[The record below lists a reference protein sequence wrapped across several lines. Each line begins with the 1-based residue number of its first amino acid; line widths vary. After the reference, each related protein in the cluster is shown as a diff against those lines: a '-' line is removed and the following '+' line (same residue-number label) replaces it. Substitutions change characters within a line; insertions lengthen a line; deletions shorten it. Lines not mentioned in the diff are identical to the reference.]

1 MNRLRVAIFC
11 IPSLVASLGQPAAA
25 TTDDAIQDP
34 ESIRE
39 TARQFA
45 AGMAAAERGAARV
58 EVGTL
63 DRRLRLPRCDQPLS
77 AFVSPASRNSSRQ
90 SVGVRCEGAVP
101 WSLYVPVTIER
112 PGQVVV
118 TSRPVPRGQTITEED
133 VRLAERDLGTLH
145 RGYLTDPAQAV
156 GQRAERDLPADEA
169 LVPGKVGQPE
179 VIKRGAAVT
188 IMAADELL
196 DVRVGGVALAS
207 GGMGERIR
215 VRNASSKRELD
226 AVVVGEGLVQVSP

>member
-1 MNRLRVAIFC
+1 MNRL
-11 IPSLVASLGQPAAA
+11 PAALLTSALAVAPLAA
-25 TTDDAIQDP
+25 TATDEAVQDP

-45 AGMAAAERGAARV
+45 AGMAAAEGGAARI
-58 EVGTL
+58 EVGAL
-63 DRRLRLPRCDQPLS
+63 DRRLRLPQCDKPLT
-77 AFVSPASRNSSRQ
+77 AYLGTGSRNATRQ
-90 SVGVRCEGAVP
+90 SIGVRCEGTVP
-101 WSLYVPVTIER
+101 WSLFVPLSIER

-118 TSRPVPRGQTITEED
+118 TARPIPRGQVITEDD

-169 LVPGKVGQPE
+169 LVPGNVGKPN
-179 VIKRGAAVT
+179 VIKRGAEVT

-196 DVRVGGVALAS
+196 DVRVSGVALAS
-207 GGMGERIR
+207 GGLGERIR

-226 AVVVGEGLVQVSP
+226 AVVVGEGLVQVAP

>member
-1 MNRLRVAIFC
+1 MNRLHAAILAFAVVA
-11 IPSLVASLGQPAAA
+11 QPAEA

-63 DRRLRLPRCDQPLS
+63 DRRLRLPQCDRPLS
-77 AFVSPASRNSSRQ
+77 AFLSPTSRTATRQ
-90 SVGVRCEGAVP
+90 SVGVRCEGTVP

-112 PGQVVV
+112 PGEVVV
-118 TSRPVPRGQTITEED
+118 STRPIPRGQIIAEGD
-133 VRLAERDLGTLH
+133 VRLAERDLATLH
-145 RGYLTDPAQAV
+145 RGYLNDPAQAI
-156 GQRAERDLPADEA
+156 GQRAERDLPGDEA
-169 LVPGKVGQPE
+169 LSPANLGKPN
-179 VIKRGAAVT
+179 VIKRGAEIT

-207 GGMGERIR
+207 GGIGERIR

-226 AVVVGEGLVQVSP
+226 AVVVGEGLVQVTP

>member
-1 MNRLRVAIFC
+1 MNRLHAAIL
-11 IPSLVASLGQPAAA
+11 PLVIVLGQPATA
-25 TTDDAIQDP
+25 TSEDAIQDP

-58 EVGTL
+58 EVGSL
-63 DRRLRLPRCDQPLS
+63 DRRLRLPQCDKPLS
-77 AFVSPASRNSSRQ
+77 AFLSPTSRGATRQ

-118 TSRPVPRGQTITEED
+118 AARPIPRGQVITEED
-133 VRLAERDLGTLH
+133 VRVAERDLGTLH
-145 RGYLTDPAQAV
+145 RGYLTDPAQAI
-156 GQRAERDLPADEA
+156 GQRAERDLPGDEA
-169 LVPGKVGQPE
+169 LSPTNLGKPS
-179 VIKRGAAVT
+179 VIKRGAEIT
-188 IMAADELL
+188 IVAADELL

-207 GGMGERIR
+207 GGIGDRIR

-226 AVVVGEGLVQVSP
+226 AVVVGEGIVQVTP

>member
-1 MNRLRVAIFC
+1 MNRLHAAIL
-11 IPSLVASLGQPAAA
+11 PLVIVLGQPATAA
-25 TTDDAIQDP
+25 SEDAIQDP

-58 EVGTL
+58 EVGSL
-63 DRRLRLPRCDQPLS
+63 DRRLRLPQCDKPLS
-77 AFVSPASRNSSRQ
+77 AFLSPTSRGATRQ

-118 TSRPVPRGQTITEED
+118 AARPIPRGQVITEED
-133 VRLAERDLGTLH
+133 VRVAERDLGTLH
-145 RGYLTDPAQAV
+145 RGYLTDPAQAI
-156 GQRAERDLPADEA
+156 GQRAERDLPGDEA
-169 LVPGKVGQPE
+169 LSPANLGKPS
-179 VIKRGAAVT
+179 VIKRGAEIT
-188 IMAADELL
+188 IVAADERL

-207 GGMGERIR
+207 GGIGDRIR

-226 AVVVGEGLVQVSP
+226 AVVVGEGIVQVTP

>member
-1 MNRLRVAIFC
+1 MKRLHAAIL
-11 IPSLVASLGQPAAA
+11 PLVVVLGQPATAA
-25 TTDDAIQDP
+25 SEDAIQDP

-63 DRRLRLPRCDQPLS
+63 DRRLRLPQCDKPLS
-77 AFVSPASRNSSRQ
+77 AFLSPTSRGATRQ

-118 TSRPVPRGQTITEED
+118 TARPIPRGQVITEED
-133 VRLAERDLGTLH
+133 VRVAERDLGTLH
-145 RGYLTDPAQAV
+145 RGYLTAPAQAI
-156 GQRAERDLPADEA
+156 GQRAERDLPGDEA
-169 LVPGKVGQPE
+169 LSPANLGKPN
-179 VIKRGAAVT
+179 VIKRGAEIT
-188 IMAADELL
+188 IVAADELL

-207 GGMGERIR
+207 GGIGDRIR

-226 AVVVGEGLVQVSP
+226 AVVVGEGLVQVTP

>member
-1 MNRLRVAIFC
+1 MNRLHAAIL
-11 IPSLVASLGQPAAA
+11 PLVIVLGQPATAA
-25 TTDDAIQDP
+25 SEDAIQDP

-58 EVGTL
+58 EVGSL
-63 DRRLRLPRCDQPLS
+63 DRRLRLPQCDKPLS
-77 AFVSPASRNSSRQ
+77 AFLSPTSRGATRQ

-118 TSRPVPRGQTITEED
+118 AARPIPRGQVITEED
-133 VRLAERDLGTLH
+133 VRVAERDLGTLH
-145 RGYLTDPAQAV
+145 RGYLTDPAQAI
-156 GQRAERDLPADEA
+156 GQRAERDLPGDEA
-169 LVPGKVGQPE
+169 LSPANLGKPN
-179 VIKRGAAVT
+179 VIKRGAEIT
-188 IMAADELL
+188 IVAADELL

-207 GGMGERIR
+207 GGIGDRIR

-226 AVVVGEGLVQVSP
+226 AVVVGEGIVQVTP

>member
-1 MNRLRVAIFC
+1 MNRLHAAIL
-11 IPSLVASLGQPAAA
+11 PLVIVLGQPATAA
-25 TTDDAIQDP
+25 SEDAIQDP

-58 EVGTL
+58 EVGSL
-63 DRRLRLPRCDQPLS
+63 DRRLRLPQCDKPLS
-77 AFVSPASRNSSRQ
+77 AFLSPTSRGATRQ

-118 TSRPVPRGQTITEED
+118 AVRPIPRGQVITEED
-133 VRLAERDLGTLH
+133 VRVAERDLGTLH
-145 RGYLTDPAQAV
+145 RGYLTDPAQAI
-156 GQRAERDLPADEA
+156 GQRAERDLPGDEA
-169 LVPGKVGQPE
+169 LSPTNLGKPS
-179 VIKRGAAVT
+179 VIKRGAEIT
-188 IMAADELL
+188 IVAADELL

-207 GGMGERIR
+207 GGIGDRIR

-226 AVVVGEGLVQVSP
+226 AVVVGEGIVQVTP

>member
-1 MNRLRVAIFC
+1 MNRLHAAIL
-11 IPSLVASLGQPAAA
+11 PLVIVLGQPATA
-25 TTDDAIQDP
+25 TSEDAIQDP

-58 EVGTL
+58 EVGSL
-63 DRRLRLPRCDQPLS
+63 DRRLRLPQCDKPLS
-77 AFVSPASRNSSRQ
+77 AFLSPTSRGATRQ

-118 TSRPVPRGQTITEED
+118 AARPIPRGQVITEED
-133 VRLAERDLGTLH
+133 VRVAERDLGTLH
-145 RGYLTDPAQAV
+145 RGYLTDPAQAI
-156 GQRAERDLPADEA
+156 GQRAERDLPGDEA
-169 LVPGKVGQPE
+169 LSPANLGKPN
-179 VIKRGAAVT
+179 VIKRGAEIT
-188 IMAADELL
+188 IVAADELL

-207 GGMGERIR
+207 GGIGDRIR

-226 AVVVGEGLVQVSP
+226 AVVVGEGIVQVTP